1 MRWAHAK
8 FTPLT
13 VYDGIVSDTF
23 WWHSMDIGN
32 GVITPGQKSAEILEH
47 ELASLGLPDL
57 NNKTVL
63 DIGAWDG
70 YFSFAAE
77 RLGAKR
83 VVALDHYVW
92 MMDLP
97 KQQAYYRSCLKRGEQ
112 PRDYETVEGLWRP
125 DALPGKRAF
134 DIAHAALGSSVEA
147 VVADFMTM
155 DLGTLGTFD
164 VVLLL
169 GVLYHLRDPWSC
181 LSRLRQVTR
190 GTARI
195 ETHAVAI
202 AGHPQLRAW
211 EFYPGAELAGDS
223 SNWWG
228 PTVDGLLSGCRDV
241 GFSAEPITDV
251 PAPSVGVEN
260 YRLVV
265 RCD

>member
-1 MRWAHAK
+1 
-8 FTPLT
+8 
-13 VYDGIVSDTF
+13 
-23 WWHSMDIGN
+23 
-32 GVITPGQKSAEILEH
+32 
-47 ELASLGLPDL
+47 
-57 NNKTVL
+57 
-63 DIGAWDG
+63 
-70 YFSFAAE
+70 
-77 RLGAKR
+77 
-83 VVALDHYVW
+83 
-92 MMDLP
+92 
-97 KQQAYYRSCLKRGEQ
+97 
-112 PRDYETVEGLWRP
+112 
-125 DALPGKRAF
+125 
-134 DIAHAALGSSVEA
+134 VEA